1 MTFFRHEAT
10 GTLPD
15 GETFTFGV
23 HSEKAAGNI
32 AAAHSAWASAVDDLW
47 NGTATPADSIKQL
60 YPSTITVDELVTT
73 ELDPITGKNLLQ
85 ERSGVSL
92 AGTGSGGALPQEVA
106 VCVSL
111 RTNLPTRAG
120 RGRFFLPSP
129 ILTVCIGSRLGS
141 TAQGQ
146 ILAAAA
152 LMLGDMVTS
161 TYPVVILHRSTMTSD
176 LVVSVDVGDV
186 FDSMRTRRDKLREV
200 RVSQA
205 V

>member
-1 MTFFRHEAT
+1 MTIFRHEAT

-15 GETFTFGV
+15 GESFTFGI

-32 AAAHSAWASAVDDLW
+32 AAAHSAWAAAVDDLW

-60 YPSTITVDELVTT
+60 YPSSIHVDEVVST
-73 ELDPITGKNLLQ
+73 ELDPITGHNVLQ
-85 ERSGVSL
+85 ERTGVSL
-92 AGTGSGGALPQEVA
+92 VGTGSGSALPQEVA

-111 RTNLPTRAG
+111 RTSLPTRAG

-129 ILTVCIGSRLGS
+129 ILTTVSASRLAS
-141 TAQGQ
+141 TPQGQ

-152 LMLGDMVTS
+152 LMLGDMNTA
-161 TYPVVILHRSTMTSD
+161 TYTVVILHRSTMTTD
-176 LVVSVDVGDV
+176 EVVSVDVGDV

-200 RVSQA
+200 RVSTTL
-205 V
+205 

>member
-1 MTFFRHEAT
+1 MTIFRHEAI
-10 GTLPD
+10 GALPD
-15 GETFTFGV
+15 GEQFVFGV
-23 HSEKAAGNI
+23 HSEKAAGSLSG
-32 AAAHSAWASAVDDLW
+32 AHSAWAAAVDDLW

-60 YPSTITVDELVTT
+60 YPSSIHIDEVVST

-92 AGTGSGGALPQEVA
+92 VGTGSGSALPQEVA

-129 ILTVCIGSRLGS
+129 IVTTVSASRLAG
-141 TAQGQ
+141 TPQGQ

-152 LMLGDMVTS
+152 LMLGDMSAATF
-161 TYPVVILHRSTMTSD
+161 PVVILHRSTMTTD
-176 LVVSVDVGDV
+176 LVISVDVGDV

-200 RVSQA
+200 RVTA
-205 V
+205 VV